1 MPGWLVNVLWQDSS
15 RAVFSKQRLCLPCAR
30 PRLALPLLLTL
41 STRLSA
47 SYSPICILSS
57 LLVDEPGRECSPKR
71 ERKLYARAT
80 RVKRLS
86 FQDSGPLLAIY
97 DASRPRRTLS
107 LSYALRSLGFL
118 SPSIFSTRK
127 GFSLVQRYMRLNG
140 WNRRNWD
147 AWHTSD
153 SLCQSFEFIWDNVE
167 IRCVN

>member
-97 DASRPRRTLS
+97 DASRPRRRLS

-127 GFSLVQRYMRLNG
+127 GFSLVQRYMGLNG
-140 WNRRNWD
+140 WNRNWD

-153 SLCQSFEFIWDNVE
+153 SLRQSFEFI
-167 IRCVN
+167 